1 MNVNFA
7 NDRMPLDKFVI
18 ILLLAIAANLDNLGV
33 GVAYGLRRRY
43 IPSLSNFVIA
53 VISAGLT
60 LFAMLIGKWLER
72 VLPVRVANGVGA
84 LIIIGVGIWVC
95 WESVILPSYL
105 WTYKFLQQVKRKKKY
120 KRKGKQGMTLRPS
133 HQSLVQEHFQSKVHL
148 TNFEKNN
155 NIISDKATC
164 LADPYPV
171 QLRETL
177 LLGISLSLNA
187 IAGGV
192 GASLSGYDA
201 TLTATAIGIFSYITI
216 ALGQNLSRK
225 YFSKL
230 LGTLSQQVAGLI
242 LIAIGIYELFF

>member
-1 MNVNFA
+1 M
-7 NDRMPLDKFVI
+7 
-18 ILLLAIAANLDNLGV
+18 
-33 GVAYGLRRRY
+33 
-43 IPSLSNFVIA
+43 SLEQA
-53 VISAGLT
+53 
-60 LFAMLIGKWLER
+60 
-72 VLPVRVANGVGA
+72 
-84 LIIIGVGIWVC
+84 
-95 WESVILPSYL
+95 
-105 WTYKFLQQVKRKKKY
+105 
-120 KRKGKQGMTLRPS
+120 
-133 HQSLVQEHFQSKVHL
+133 HFQSNVQL
-148 TNFEKNN
+148 TSFENNN

-201 TLTATAIGIFSYITI
+201 TLTATSIGIFSYITI

-230 LGTLSQQVAGLI
+230 LGTLSQQVAGLM
-242 LIAIGIYELFF
+242 LVAIGIYELFF